1 MGCEDIKIRVAN
13 INDLDE
19 LQTLFVETIKTVCI
33 SDYSDNQIAVWSSFV
48 DNKQRWIDRIESQY
62 FIVAYN
68 ENYITG
74 FISLD
79 NNYIDLLYIHKNHQK
94 QGVAKKLYREIELEA
109 TKNMVSTLYSNV
121 SITAKP
127 FFEKLGFKTVQKQI
141 NIVKG
146 IEIINYRMIKEL
158 DI

>member
-1 MGCEDIKIRVAN
+1 MGCENIKIRVAN

-19 LQTLFVETIKTVCI
+19 LQTLFVETIKNICI
-33 SDYSDNQIAVWSSFV
+33 SDYSDNEIAVWSSSV
-48 DNKQRWIDRIESQY
+48 DNS
-62 FIVAYN
+62 
-68 ENYITG
+68 
-74 FISLD
+74 
-79 NNYIDLLYIHKNHQK
+79 YIDLLYIHKNHQK

-121 SITAKP
+121 SITAKA
-127 FFEKLGFKTVQKQI
+127 FFEKLGFKTVKKQI
-141 NIVKG
+141 NTIKG